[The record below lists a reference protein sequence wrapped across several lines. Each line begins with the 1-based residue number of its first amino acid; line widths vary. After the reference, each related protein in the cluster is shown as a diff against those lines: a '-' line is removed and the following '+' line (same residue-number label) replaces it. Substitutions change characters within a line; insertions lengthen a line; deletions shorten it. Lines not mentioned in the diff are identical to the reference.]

1 MFMCSSYF
9 CEVSLYPQDFVKFVT
24 DQPSSFNYVE
34 PILDMLCA
42 SDKDCICFIW
52 VFPFYGKLE
61 LCFCCVLLRYIYS
74 HDNLDIFSPITPL
87 ISLTLFIS

>member
-52 VFPFYGKLE
+52 AFFIVTWGFVFASR
-61 LCFCCVLLRYIYS
+61 CC
-74 HDNLDIFSPITPL
+74 DIFIRTTILVFFHP
-87 ISLTLFIS
+87 